1 MPATACSAPN
11 SSGEDALTTPPLS
24 VNSAPID
31 NLLTTNLNLV
41 EMKSLKRIMAQ
52 PLAATAGIERK
63 SLQLRA
69 QGGGRPRLLLAEDY
83 DPVRIVTSAMLK
95 GMGCDVEAVV
105 HGEHA
110 VRCASESHY
119 DVIVLDIEMPIM
131 DGITA
136 ARSIRRMG
144 GAAGSTPLMALSA
157 FLADS
162 MRAGQWHD
170 TFDIAL
176 PKPANRNELHDAV
189 RSALQWQQPIAH
201 AITPELPPV
210 IDQTA
215 YAALRS
221 GIAASIWHELA
232 AVACRDIEVC
242 VNQLEHISPNQFDGT
257 ILVFATKL
265 ANLGR
270 TFAAP
275 RLAAAA
281 QTVQLAATEFARGEA
296 VKLLL
301 AAGRATVA
309 ELRG

>member
-1 MPATACSAPN
+1 
-11 SSGEDALTTPPLS
+11 
-24 VNSAPID
+24 
-31 NLLTTNLNLV
+31 
-41 EMKSLKRIMAQ
+41 MAQ
-52 PLAATAGIERK
+52 PLAATAGVERK

-119 DVIVLDIEMPIM
+119 DVIVLDIEMPVM

-136 ARSIRRMG
+136 ARSIRSMG
-144 GAAGSTPLMALSA
+144 GAAGNTPLMALSA

-162 MRAGQWHD
+162 MRAGRWHD

-189 RSALQWQQPIAH
+189 RSALLWQQPSECA
-201 AITPELPPV
+201 PPV
-210 IDQTA
+210 IDHKALT
-215 YAALRS
+215 ALRS
-221 GIAASIWHELA
+221 GIAASIWHELSA
-232 AVACRDIEVC
+232 IACRDIDVC
-242 VNQLEHISPNQFDGT
+242 VNQLEHILGGQQDGAVLT
-257 ILVFATKL
+257 FAEKL
-265 ANLGR
+265 ASLGQ

-281 QTVQLAATEFARGEA
+281 RTVQLAPSETARQEA
-296 VKLLL
+296 LKLLL
-301 AAGRATVA
+301 TAGRATVH